1 MPARLRN
8 LAVLTAIALAGFAL
22 PGGRADA
29 QGTTLRG
36 TVGPAFNISLVDASG
51 NPVTH
56 LEKGTYTILVD
67 DKSEEHN
74 FHLQGAGVDQF
85 TPVETVGTFT
95 WTVTFTD
102 ANYTFVCDAHPT
114 LMKGAFGV
122 GTAPPP
128 TTTTTTTSKP
138 PPAPAAKLVGTVGP
152 GSSISLKKGSGGSAK
167 TLAAGKYSIS
177 IRDLS
182 KTHNFHLIGPGVNKA
197 TGVRFTGRVTWAVRL
212 RKGTYRFQSDA
223 NKARVHGSARV
234 T

>member
-1 MPARLRN
+1 MPAQLRN
-8 LAVLTAIALAGFAL
+8 LAVLVVIAIAGFVL

-56 LEKGTYTILVD
+56 LEKGTYTIVVD
-67 DKSEEHN
+67 DRSEEHN

-122 GTAPPP
+122 GNAPPP

-138 PPAPAAKLVGTVGP
+138 PPAPATKLVGTVGP
-152 GSSISLKKGSGGSAK
+152 GSSISLKKASGGSAK

-182 KTHNFHLIGPGVNKA
+182 KAHNFHLIGPGVNKA
-197 TGVRFTGRVTWAVRL
+197 TGVRFTGRVSWAVRL
-212 RKGTYRFQSDA
+212 RRGAYRFQSDA

-234 T
+234 R

>member
-1 MPARLRN
+1 MPFFKPLLII
-8 LAVLTAIALAGFAL
+8 LAAAAAAFAL
-22 PGGRADA
+22 SGARAHA
-29 QGTTLRG
+29 QGTTLHG

-51 NPVTH
+51 NPVSH
-56 LEKGTYTILVD
+56 LENGTYTIVID

-74 FHLQGAGVDQF
+74 FHLKGSGVDQV
-85 TPVETVGTFT
+85 TPVELLGTFT

-122 GTAPPP
+122 GNAPPP
-128 TTTTTTTSKP
+128 PTTTTTTSKP
-138 PPAPAAKLVGTVGP
+138 PPARVGKLVGTVGP
-152 GSSISLKKGSGGSAK
+152 GSSISLKKSSGASAK

-182 KTHNFHLIGPGVNKA
+182 KAHNFHLIGPGVNKS
-197 TGVRFTGRVTWAVRL
+197 TGVRFTGRVTWAVTL
-212 RKGTYRFQSDA
+212 RKGAYRFQSDT

-234 T
+234 N